1 MHINFLLIICLKKF
15 YFNIVQKLRTYLAVD
30 NKAVL
35 KELTSQN
42 ISILYEKKHSTRCTF
57 KVINEILKF
66 RRNYVDILLDD

>member
-1 MHINFLLIICLKKF
+1 M
-15 YFNIVQKLRTYLAVD
+15 VQIKNSLQLRTYLAVV

-42 ISILYEKKHSTRCTF
+42 IGMLSGEKHTTRCTF

-66 RRNYVDILLDD
+66 SRNYVDILLDD